1 MKEQKKEKR
10 PTRAMYLSEEMENV
24 ASMQEATGM
33 IPVPPQSDE
42 EAENYAS
49 LYDLPS
55 EEHIKN
61 K

>member
-1 MKEQKKEKR
+1 MIDRKNKKL
-10 PTRAMYLSEEMENV
+10 PPSAVYLSDELETV

-33 IPVPPQSDE
+33 IPVPPQNDT

-49 LYDLPS
+49 LYDLPP
-55 EEHIKN
+55 EEHIEN

>member
-1 MKEQKKEKR
+1 MKEQRKEKC
-10 PTRAMYLSEEMENV
+10 PQRAMFLADEMENV

-55 EEHIKN
+55 EKDIKN